1 MPWHYEQSMER
12 VQKHLTNL
20 DDIEVERLDR
30 EMDLE
35 NLSEKTCR
43 QIYGAHAYIDVRNL
57 SALVNEMDDDDGRRH
72 VIQATHC
79 YQREVARIADA
90 VGAVRVQFQSART
103 HLLIYRPIRNATQ
116 IAGKALLAQ
125 LVCDRFGDVFS
136 ETYATL
142 PDLHVRS
149 GSDIGDAIGTRN
161 GVQGD
166 RELLFLGAPA
176 NHAAKLLAT
185 GSDRRVSVAMRRALP
200 EDLAAFVEDDPE
212 GGLRLRRP
220 TDTEF
225 TKLLENYA
233 VSWSAEGS
241 RERLEADR
249 RAFPLSKAA
258 ISSAGVKI
266 DFDTLSFT
274 NNKFAAG
281 ATLYGD
287 VSGFTAY
294 IDGATTTA
302 AQREALKSFHA
313 VRKEMAKVVADDFD
327 GIRVQYQG
335 DRVQGFFHMPPDDR
349 TRFSED
355 AVRAAVGLQS
365 SFELILKVLRPD
377 LATTGIAVGVSE
389 GDTIATKLGEYGH
402 RDRLCLGTGVLRAER
417 NEERVDRREIGIS
430 QNVRDNVPA
439 ELRTFFTWRDSAGCY
454 VASALDQNVLDLA
467 EGARDLNR
475 GKPVFVRSAGAGMG
489 ISTRPGTGTRRSPSP
504 SHGG

>member
-1 MPWHYEQSMER
+1 MPWHYQRSMER
-12 VQKHLTNL
+12 VQKHLANL
-20 DDIEVERLDR
+20 DDIEVEPLDR

-35 NLSEKTCR
+35 NLSEKKCR
-43 QIYGAHAYIDVRNL
+43 QIYGSHVYVEVRNL
-57 SALVNEMDDDDGRRH
+57 STLVNEMDDDDGRRR

-90 VGAVRVQFQSART
+90 VGAVRVQFQSARA
-103 HLLIYRPIRNATQ
+103 HLLVYRPIRNATD
-116 IAGKALLAQ
+116 IAAKAVVAQ
-125 LVCDRFGDVFS
+125 LVCDRFSDVFS
-136 ETYATL
+136 ETFATL

-149 GSDIGDAIGTRN
+149 GSDLGDAIGTRN

-185 GSDRRVSVAMRRALP
+185 GSDRRVSETMRRSLP
-200 EDLAAFVEDDPE
+200 EDLAAFVENDPE

-220 TDTEF
+220 TDAEF
-225 TKLLENYA
+225 TELLQKHA
-233 VSWSAEGS
+233 ISWSVDES
-241 RERLEADR
+241 RERLDADR
-249 RAFPLSKAA
+249 RAFPASKAA
-258 ISSAGVKI
+258 ISGAEVKI
-266 DFDTLSFT
+266 DFDTLSYT
-274 NNKFAAG
+274 NNKFVEGAA
-281 ATLYGD
+281 LYGD

-294 IDGATTTA
+294 IDGATTIV
-302 AQREALKSFHA
+302 AQKEALKSFHA
-313 VRKEMAKVVADDFD
+313 VRKEMAKVLVDDFD

-335 DRVQGFFHMPPDDR
+335 DRVQGFFHMPPDDDA
-349 TRFSED
+349 RFSED

-389 GDTIATKLGEYGH
+389 GNTIAAKLGEFGH
-402 RDRLCLGTGVLRAER
+402 RDRICLGTDVLRAER

-430 QNVRDNVPA
+430 QNVRDNLPA

-454 VASALDQNVLDLA
+454 VATGLDQNVLDLA

-475 GKPVFVRSAGAGMG
+475 GKPVFVRSTGAGLG
-489 ISTRPGTGTRRSPSP
+489 ISTRPGTGTRRDPSP
-504 SHGG
+504 SHGV